1 MTMLGNIIADKKR
14 ELEQTKKSL
23 PLSFL
28 KDRITRCDVVR
39 DFSCALK
46 ASDFRLIT
54 EVKRASPS
62 RGIFLPDYNPVKI
75 AREYANEGA
84 AAISVLTEKKY
95 FGGSIE
101 HLSTIK
107 RELSLPLLRK
117 DFIFDPYQVY
127 ESRAHGAD
135 ALLLIA
141 AVLSIEQLK
150 ELLLLSHSLDL
161 KCLVEV
167 HNEAEIELI
176 LSVNE
181 IEIIGINNRDLS
193 TFNVDIDTTRRLRPL
208 IPPDKIVI
216 SESGIR
222 DSTDIEKLKEWGV
235 NAALIGEALLTASNI
250 SSKMKELLS

>member
-1 MTMLGNIIADKKR
+1 
-14 ELEQTKKSL
+14 
-23 PLSFL
+23 
-28 KDRITRCDVVR
+28 VVR

-46 ASDFRLIT
+46 ANNFQLIT

-62 RGIFLPDYNPVKI
+62 KGIFLPDYNPVQI
-75 AREYANEGA
+75 AMEYANEGA

-101 HLSTIK
+101 HLSAIK

-127 ESRAHGAD
+127 ESRACGAD

-150 ELLLLSHSLDL
+150 ELLLLSHSLEL
-161 KCLVEV
+161 KCLVEI
-167 HNEAEIELI
+167 HSEAEIELI
-176 LSVNE
+176 LPVNE

-216 SESGIR
+216 SESGIKDCNDVR
-222 DSTDIEKLKEWGV
+222 KLKEWGV
-235 NAALIGEALLTASNI
+235 NAALIGEALLTANNI

>member
-1 MTMLGNIIADKKR
+1 MTMLKNIIADKKK
-14 ELEQTKKSL
+14 ELEQIKKDI
-23 PLSFL
+23 PLSLL
-28 KDRITRCDVVR
+28 KDRINNCDVVR

-46 ASDFRLIT
+46 ANHLQLIT
-54 EVKRASPS
+54 EVKRSSPS
-62 RGIFLPDYNPVKI
+62 KGIFLPDYNPVQI
-75 AREYANEGA
+75 AREYTNGGA

-101 HLSTIK
+101 HLSAIK
-107 RELSLPLLRK
+107 RELQLPLLRK

-127 ESRAHGAD
+127 ESRAYGAD

-141 AVLSIEQLK
+141 AVLNPEQLK
-150 ELLLLSHSLDL
+150 ELLLLSHSLEL

-167 HNEAEIELI
+167 HNEAEVELI
-176 LSVNE
+176 LPVNE

-208 IPPDKIVI
+208 IPADKIVI

-222 DSTDIEKLKEWGV
+222 DSNDVEKLREWGV

>member
-1 MTMLGNIIADKKR
+1 MTILGNIIADKKR

-84 AAISVLTEKKY
+84 AAISVLTENKY

-101 HLSTIK
+101 QLSTIK
-107 RELSLPLLRK
+107 RELSLPL
-117 DFIFDPYQVY
+117 F
-127 ESRAHGAD
+127 
-135 ALLLIA
+135 
-141 AVLSIEQLK
+141 
-150 ELLLLSHSLDL
+150 
-161 KCLVEV
+161 
-167 HNEAEIELI
+167 
-176 LSVNE
+176 
-181 IEIIGINNRDLS
+181 
-193 TFNVDIDTTRRLRPL
+193 
-208 IPPDKIVI
+208 
-216 SESGIR
+216 
-222 DSTDIEKLKEWGV
+222 
-235 NAALIGEALLTASNI
+235 
-250 SSKMKELLS
+250 

>member
-1 MTMLGNIIADKKR
+1 MTMLKNIIADKKK
-14 ELEQTKKSL
+14 ELEQIKKDI
-23 PLSFL
+23 PLSLL
-28 KDRITRCDVVR
+28 KDRINNCDVVR
-39 DFSCALK
+39 DFSYALK
-46 ASDFRLIT
+46 TNQLQLIT

-62 RGIFLPDYNPVKI
+62 GGIFLPEYNPVQI
-75 AREYANEGA
+75 AREYADGGA

-101 HLSTIK
+101 HLSAIK
-107 RELSLPLLRK
+107 RELELPLLRK

-127 ESRAHGAD
+127 ESRAYGAD
-135 ALLLIA
+135 ALLLIVA
-141 AVLSIEQLK
+141 ILNLEQLK
-150 ELLLLSHSLDL
+150 ELLLLSHSLEL

-193 TFNVDIDTTRRLRPL
+193 TFKVNIDTTRRLRRL
-208 IPPDKIVI
+208 IPPNKIVI
-216 SESGIR
+216 SESGIK
-222 DSTDIEKLKEWGV
+222 DSNDIENLKEWGV
-235 NAALIGEALLTASNI
+235 NAALIGEALLTANNI